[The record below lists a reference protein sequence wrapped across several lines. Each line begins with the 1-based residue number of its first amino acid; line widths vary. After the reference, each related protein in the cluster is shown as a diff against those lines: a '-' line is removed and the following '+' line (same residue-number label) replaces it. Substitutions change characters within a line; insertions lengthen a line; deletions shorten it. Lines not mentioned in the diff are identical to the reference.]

1 MKTIYIKEGFST
13 LYRGV
18 VLTSCAGSFAN
29 SIFFYVYQDGKKR
42 YNFDSSNPYSW
53 KTILI
58 SQRAGIVSM
67 FISCPLW
74 TVRTRVALFQEYGS
88 NLKRSDQIL
97 RHVVKEMWNEGIH
110 SFYRGFVPS
119 LFMSTYGVIQMYSY
133 EVMTHTL
140 GYESGINKKI
150 TWDNMLVP
158 FIIGGTSKSLASA
171 TLIPIN
177 VVRMRLQMK
186 RYSAEEVEKKG
197 LRVTEN
203 TVNEI

>member
-1 MKTIYIKEGFST
+1 MKGFYSG
-13 LYRGV
+13 LSMNLILC
-18 VLTSCAGSFAN
+18 LTG
-29 SIFFYVYQDGKKR
+29 
-42 YNFDSSNPYSW
+42 
-53 KTILI
+53 
-58 SQRAGIVSM
+58 
-67 FISCPLW
+67 
-74 TVRTRVALFQEYGS
+74 AL
-88 NLKRSDQIL
+88 
-97 RHVVKEMWNEGIH
+97 
-110 SFYRGFVPS
+110 
-119 LFMSTYGVIQMYSY
+119 QMYSY

-203 TVNEI
+203 TVNEIQYKGITDTFQKIYKHEGVRGFYKGLTPLIMKVFPSSGIFFLAYELTLSALNPKTE